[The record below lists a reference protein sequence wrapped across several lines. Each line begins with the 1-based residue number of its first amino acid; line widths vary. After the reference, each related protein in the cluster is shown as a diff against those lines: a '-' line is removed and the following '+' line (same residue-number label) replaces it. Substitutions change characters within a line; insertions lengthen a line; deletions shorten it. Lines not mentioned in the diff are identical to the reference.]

1 MVGSEDEVTEHRGV
15 VLDRGDEPKP
25 VAQVAEPAFRVGG
38 GAGRQRAGKDE
49 IHLVK
54 QRLGVDAA
62 SHHQVVEHLLVDVG
76 VRCFLTNESAHVL
89 GQFRIFDQRQR
100 LVENRD
106 EPALDRGQHDVEQ
119 AGEIGGHRMPGNPV
133 QRDVG
138 DVEVNL
144 TGLDLDRTRIV
155 FVLEPAWSQH
165 ETSSPVCAQF

>member
-1 MVGSEDEVTEHRGV
+1 MLRSRWAGTATRLIDPDNAHSPVT
-15 VLDRGDEPKP
+15 
-25 VAQVAEPAFRVGG
+25 
-38 GAGRQRAGKDE
+38 
-49 IHLVK
+49 
-54 QRLGVDAA
+54 AA
-62 SHHQVVEHLLVDVG
+62 SARP
-76 VRCFLTNESAHVL
+76 RCFLTNESAHVL
-89 GQFRIFDQRQR
+89 GQFGIFDQRQR